1 MNLIN
6 IYLIII
12 NIISFLFMG
21 TDKLFAILKKRRI
34 SEKTLLFTTIIG
46 GSIGSLLGMFFF
58 RHKIRKPKFLI
69 VVPLSLII
77 LIYLMTKEQM
87 TK

>member
-34 SEKTLLFTTIIG
+34 SEKTLLLTTIIG

-77 LIYLMTKEQM
+77 LIYLMTK
-87 TK
+87 